1 MITNFSSETAGIG
14 LIMHTTVTIGHD
26 VPWRRVHEQMTT
38 LRLPFAW
45 RTPPLLVPDQPHE

>member
-1 MITNFSSETAGIG
+1 MITNFSSQTAGIG